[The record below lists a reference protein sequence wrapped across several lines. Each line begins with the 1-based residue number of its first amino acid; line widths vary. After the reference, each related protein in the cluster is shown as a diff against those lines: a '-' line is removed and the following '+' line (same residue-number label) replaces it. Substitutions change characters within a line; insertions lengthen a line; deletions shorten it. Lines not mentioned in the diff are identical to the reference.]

1 MSNVMDVLKE
11 RGYFDN
17 ATHEEELRELL
28 EKESVTFY
36 IGFDGTADSLTLGHY
51 QTIMA
56 MKHMQAHGHVP
67 IVLLGGGTTMIG
79 DPSGRN
85 DMRNIMSEETIQ
97 RNAQKFLDQFHRL
110 LDFSPGKAI
119 TANNKDWLLNL
130 NFVDFM
136 RTIGVH
142 FNVNRMLTYDCYKNR
157 MADGLTFF
165 EMGYMLMQSYDFLEL
180 YRKHGCRLQMG
191 GSDQWANMLGGVEL
205 VDKLEGKKVF
215 CMTMKLLVTA
225 DGTKMGKSMKG
236 ALWLDKEKTS
246 PYELFQYMRNTDDR
260 DVERFLALLTML
272 PMEEVRRL
280 GALKD
285 AELNHAKEVLAYEI
299 VKDIH
304 GKEEADRALETSHAL
319 FGGKGNLENAPF
331 TEMKAEDFQQGIGL
345 LQLLT
350 NLGLT
355 KSNGEA
361 RRLVEQ
367 GGIFL
372 DDNAITDV
380 KKTIT
385 EKDFTDGKLMIRKG
399 KKVYHQVRI

>member
-1 MSNVMDVLKE
+1 MDVLKE

-85 DMRNIMSEETIQ
+85 DMRNIMNEETIQ
-97 RNAQKFLDQFHRL
+97 HNAQKFLDQFHRL

-215 CMTMKLLVTA
+215 SMTMKLLVTA

-285 AELNHAKEVLAYEI
+285 AELNHAKEILAYEI

-319 FGGKGNLENAPF
+319 FGGKGNAENAPF

-372 DDNAITDV
+372 DDNAVTDV

-385 EKDFTDGKLMIRKG
+385 EQDFTDGKLMIRKG